1 MTSESNSSAQ
11 RGRLAGIDYGTVRV
25 GVALTDFDQRYC
37 SPHEIYNRRTLPLD
51 AAYFK
56 KLVKE
61 ERVILFVVGLPTHL
75 DGYES
80 AKSLEVRKFG
90 KWLTEQTGLSVEYT
104 DERYSSVEADNLLR
118 DAGLKASE
126 RKKKLDMLAAQIL
139 LSSYLEQRAA
149 RQADPTKNQSSSHN
163 AEQSL

>member
-1 MTSESNSSAQ
+1 MSSDSPSHLP

-25 GVALTDFDQRYC
+25 GVALTDFDQKYC
-37 SPHEIYNRRTLPLD
+37 SPLEIYNRRTIALD
-51 AAYFK
+51 ALYFQ

-61 ERVILFVVGLPTHL
+61 ERVTLFVVGLPTHL

-90 KWLTEQTGLSVEYT
+90 KWLTEQTGIPVEYT

-118 DAGLKASE
+118 EAGLKASE

-139 LSSYLEQRAA
+139 LSAYLEQRAA
-149 RQADPTKNQSSSHN
+149 RLADPTKNQSSSHG

>member
-1 MTSESNSSAQ
+1 MSSDLPSKPP

-25 GVALTDFDQRYC
+25 GVALTDFDQKYC

-51 AAYFK
+51 AAYFQ

-90 KWLTEQTGLSVEYT
+90 KWLTEQTGIAVEYT

-149 RQADPTKNQSSSHN
+149 RLADPTKNQSSSHN

>member
-1 MTSESNSSAQ
+1 MASELNPPTP
-11 RGRLAGIDYGTVRV
+11 RGRLAGIDYGTVRI
-25 GVALTDFDQRYC
+25 GVALTDFEQKYC
-37 SPHEIYNRRTLPLD
+37 SPLEIYNRRTIALD
-51 AAYFK
+51 AMYFQ

-61 ERVILFVVGLPTHL
+61 ERVIQFVVGLPTHL

-90 KWLTEQTGLSVEYT
+90 TWLTSQTGIPVEYT

-118 DAGLKASE
+118 EAGLKASE

-149 RQADPTKNQSSSHN
+149 RLADPTKNQSSSHN

>member
-1 MTSESNSSAQ
+1 MSSEITPQ
-11 RGRLAGIDYGTVRV
+11 PPRGRLAGIDYGTVRI
-25 GVALTDFDQRYC
+25 GVALTDFEQKYC
-37 SPHEIYNRRTLPLD
+37 SPLEIYNRRTIGLD
-51 AAYFK
+51 AMYFQ

-61 ERVILFVVGLPTHL
+61 ERIVLFVVGLPTHL

-80 AKSLEVRKFG
+80 GKSLEVRKFG
-90 KWLTEQTGLSVEYT
+90 LWLTAQTGIPVEYT

-118 DAGLKASE
+118 EAGLKASE

-139 LSSYLEQRAA
+139 LSAYLEQRAA
-149 RQADPTKNQSSSHN
+149 RLADPTKNQSSSHN

>member
-1 MTSESNSSAQ
+1 MSSDSLQ
-11 RGRLAGIDYGTVRV
+11 ITPRGRLAGIDYGTVRI
-25 GVALTDFDQRYC
+25 GVALTDFEQKYC

-51 AAYFK
+51 ASYFQ

-61 ERVILFVVGLPTHL
+61 ERVLQFVVGLPTHL
-75 DGYES
+75 DGGES
-80 AKSLEVRKFG
+80 AKSVEVRKFG
-90 KWLTEQTGLSVEYT
+90 TWLTTQTGIPVEYT

-149 RQADPTKNQSSSHN
+149 RLADPTKNQSSSHN